1 MNTLT
6 ITTCAYS
13 IIKPKIVARRA
24 TNALHGAFTSLPV
37 RAHPARLL
45 VLLHLVRLAR
55 LARHSLGQEQESLH
69 SAQQAPRLEPL
80 NLEQARPEPFA

>member
-1 MNTLT
+1 MNTLKNAT
-6 ITTCAYS
+6 GAYS
-13 IIKPKIVARRA
+13 IIKPKIVACRA
-24 TNALHGAFTSLPV
+24 TSALHEAFTSLPV
-37 RAHPARLL
+37 RARPARLL
-45 VLLHLVRLAR
+45 GLLHLALLAR